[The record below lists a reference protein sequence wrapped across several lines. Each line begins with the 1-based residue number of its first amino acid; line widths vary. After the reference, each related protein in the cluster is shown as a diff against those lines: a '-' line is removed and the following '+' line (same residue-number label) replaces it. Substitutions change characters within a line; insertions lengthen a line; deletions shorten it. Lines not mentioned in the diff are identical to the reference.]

1 MTTTTI
7 MITITAITTTM
18 GTGTAMAE
26 AVADAAGVYRLMT
39 WLTASF
45 PVGAFSYSHGLEW
58 GVEDG
63 TIRTVDALVAWV
75 DDLLALGSGW
85 NDAVLAAAAW
95 RAAAA
100 GDWPGLADV
109 AELAAALTPTAER
122 RLESLSQGRAFAAA
136 IASAWPCEAVD
147 RLRAMGGDLAYP
159 VAVGAVAAGHGLSL
173 SATLLGYLHGFVAN
187 LVSAALRLVPLGQ
200 TDGQRAL
207 ARLEPLV
214 LATAARA
221 ASSTLDDLGGAAWV
235 ADIAS
240 MNHETQYTRL
250 FRS

>member
-1 MTTTTI
+1 MITTMTTVTI
-7 MITITAITTTM
+7 ITITM
-18 GTGTAMAE
+18 RTAMAE
-26 AVADAAGVYRLMT
+26 TVADAAGVYRLMT

-75 DDLLALGSGW
+75 DDLLTLGSGW

-95 RAAAA
+95 RASAA
-100 GDWPGLADV
+100 GDWSGLAEV
-109 AELAAALTPTAER
+109 ADLAAALTPTAER
-122 RLESLSQGRAFAAA
+122 RLETLSQGRAFAAA

-147 RLRAMGGDLAYP
+147 RLKAMGGDLAYP
-159 VAVGAVAAGHGLSL
+159 VAVGAVAAGHGLGL
-173 SATLLGYLHGFVAN
+173 PATLLGYLHGFVGN

-214 LATAARA
+214 LATAGRA
-221 ASSTLDDLGGAAWV
+221 APSTLDDLGGAAWV

>member
-1 MTTTTI
+1 
-7 MITITAITTTM
+7 
-18 GTGTAMAE
+18 MAD
-26 AVADAAGVYRLMT
+26 APAPLVADAAGLYRLMT

-58 GVEDG
+58 VVEEG
-63 TIRTVDALVAWV
+63 TVRDVDALVAWL
-75 DDLLALGSGW
+75 DDLLILGSGW
-85 NDAVLAAAAW
+85 NDAVLAAAGW
-95 RAAAA
+95 RASAA
-100 GDWPGLADV
+100 GDWAVLGEVAD
-109 AELAAALTPTAER
+109 LAAALTPTAER
-122 RLESLSQGRAFAAA
+122 RLETLSQGRAFAAA
-136 IASAWPCEAVD
+136 IASAWPCAAVD
-147 RLRAMGGDLAYP
+147 RLRARGGDLAYP

-173 SATLLGYLHGFVAN
+173 PATLLGYLHGFVGN

-207 ARLEPLV
+207 ARSEPLV
-214 LATAARA
+214 LATVARA
-221 ASSTLDDLGGAAWV
+221 AASTLDDLGGGAWL

>member
-1 MTTTTI
+1 
-7 MITITAITTTM
+7 
-18 GTGTAMAE
+18 
-26 AVADAAGVYRLMT
+26 MT

-58 GVEDG
+58 VVEDG
-63 TIRTVDALVAWV
+63 TVRHVDALVAWL
-75 DDLLALGSGW
+75 DDLLAVGSAW
-85 NDAVLAAAAW
+85 NDAVLVAASW
-95 RAAAA
+95 RAAAIE
-100 GDWPGLADV
+100 DWAVLDGV
-109 AELAAALTPTAER
+109 NELAGALVPTAER
-122 RLESLSQGRAFAAA
+122 RLETLSQGRSFAAA
-136 IASAWPCEAVD
+136 IASAWPCAAVD
-147 RLRAMGGDLAYP
+147 RLVAYGPNAAYP
-159 VAVGAVAAGHGLSL
+159 VAVGAVAAGHGLTL
-173 SATLLGYLHGFVAN
+173 PATLLGYLHGFVGN

-214 LATAARA
+214 LAAAERA
-221 ASSTLDDLGGAAWV
+221 AVSTLDDLGGAAWV

>member
-1 MTTTTI
+1 MG
-7 MITITAITTTM
+7 MTM
-18 GTGTAMAE
+18 GMIIPTGTAMAE
-26 AVADAAGVYRLMT
+26 DAPLADAGGVYRLMT

-63 TIRTVDALVAWV
+63 TIRTVDALVGWL
-75 DDLLALGSGW
+75 DDLLSLGSGW

-95 RAAAA
+95 RASAA
-100 GDWPGLADV
+100 GDWPALAAV
-109 AELAAALTPTAER
+109 ADLAAALTPTAER
-122 RLESLSQGRAFAAA
+122 RLETLSQGRAFAVA
-136 IASAWPCEAVD
+136 IAAAWPCAAVD
-147 RLRAMGGDLAYP
+147 RLRQGGADLAYP

-173 SATLLGYLHGFVAN
+173 GATLLGYLHGFVGN

-214 LATAARA
+214 RTTAGHAAAT
-221 ASSTLDDLGGAAWV
+221 TLDDLGGAAWV